1 MTTSHNSDGGRL
13 LSAVGT
19 ALSVTHTALSICA
32 VIFLFSLVVL
42 DYFSVSLTDSVTE
55 SKYRKV
61 FDKGVTSFQK
71 TRVSTSPLVEHLG
84 VSADRQHVGV
94 MRDRVSEIQDASL
107 LDAELAYIDAEF
119 EKLQIWRKHLLEII
133 ADKRDNASQA
143 DANTIVMMDLGISR

>member
-1 MTTSHNSDGGRL
+1 MTTSNNTDGGRL

-32 VIFLFSLVVL
+32 VIFLLSLVVL
-42 DYFSVSLTDSVTE
+42 DYFSISVTDSVAV

-61 FDKGVTSFQK
+61 FDSGVTSFHK

-94 MRDRVSEIQDASL
+94 MRDPVSRIQDASL

-119 EKLQIWRKHLLEII
+119 QKLQIWREQLLKII
-133 ADKRDNASQA
+133 ADRHDNTSQT
-143 DANTIVMMDLGISR
+143 DANTIVMMDPGISR